1 MKTGA
6 ALRGTAVTSHTP
18 GHVFEEESRI
28 QPQRHSRV
36 RAIVVDRAKG
46 RSQDDKGGER
56 SRLGTED
63 QAFSGWACRKCW
75 EDVVNPNVFRAKV
88 GNINQ

>member
-18 GHVFEEESRI
+18 GHVFEEELRI

-46 RSQDDKGGER
+46 RSQDDKVGER

-63 QAFSGWACRKCW
+63 RAFSGWACRKCW

>member
-1 MKTGA
+1 M
-6 ALRGTAVTSHTP
+6 
-18 GHVFEEESRI
+18 
-28 QPQRHSRV
+28 
-36 RAIVVDRAKG
+36 VDRAKG

-63 QAFSGWACRKCW
+63 RAFSGWACRKCW